1 MNRLSAYL
9 VRLFFRE
16 TVALLAV
23 VLGLLFLVQCLKI
36 FDVISVQGQDLW
48 TLVGQA
54 LLGMPPLAIVL
65 VYVCMGIGMVRA
77 LNALQ
82 RSQELHIIHANRK
95 LGSLFGAIAIFTGVG
110 ALFVLLISNFI
121 EPLANRRLDDWAA
134 SVAADIVGRTL
145 TPHRFSQVVPGVTV
159 VIGGREGT
167 GHIIDFFADDRR
179 DPEMRHTYIAK
190 TATVA
195 TDSDG
200 YVLELHD
207 GAIQYLS
214 DDKDF
219 SEISFK
225 KYNVTLNKLTEPL
238 ENRDQLGERDSADLI
253 AGAASTAS
261 WTPDI
266 VRRLVDRFAE
276 GLRAISMCVFIAG
289 LAAFPHARR
298 GKGRIPLE
306 MVPLIVAFVESG
318 ITTYAPGAAVVKLL
332 AGPVVVLL
340 VAVAV
345 LLYRLRVFQ
354 PLNARMKPA

>member
-1 MNRLSAYL
+1 MNRLSVYL

-16 TVALLAV
+16 TLALMAV

-36 FDVISVQGQDLW
+36 FDIISVQGQNLW

-65 VYVCMGIGMVRA
+65 VYVCMGIGLVRG
-77 LNALQ
+77 LGALQ
-82 RSQELHIIHANRK
+82 RSQELHIIHTNRK
-95 LGSLFGAIAIFTGVG
+95 LGSLFGAIAMFAAGGT
-110 ALFVLLISNFI
+110 LFVLLISNFI
-121 EPLANRRLDDWAA
+121 EPAANRRLNDWAA

-145 TPHRFSQVVPGVTV
+145 TPHRFSQVVSGVTV

-167 GHIIDFFADDRR
+167 GHIVDFFADDRR
-179 DPEMRHTYIAK
+179 DPDMRHTYIAK

-195 TDSDG
+195 TDTDG

-214 DDKDF
+214 SDKDF

-238 ENRDQLGERDSADLI
+238 ENRDQLAERDTADLVLS
-253 AGAASTAS
+253 AVRSGNWA
-261 WTPDI
+261 PDTI
-266 VRRLVDRFAE
+266 RRLIDRFSE
-276 GLRAISMCVFIAG
+276 GLRAISMCAFIAG

-298 GKGRIPLE
+298 GKGRMPLE
-306 MVPLIVAFVESG
+306 AVPLIVAFVESG
-318 ITTYAPGAAVVKLL
+318 INTYSPGTEAEKLL
-332 AGPVVVLL
+332 AGPLVMLL
-340 VAVAV
+340 LASLI
-345 LLYRLRVFQ
+345 LLYRLRVFH
-354 PLNARMKPA
+354 PSPTRLRLA

>member
-16 TVALLAV
+16 TFALLGV

-36 FDVISVQGQDLW
+36 FDIISVQGQNLW
-48 TLVGQA
+48 TLIGQA

-65 VYVCMGIGMVRA
+65 VYVCMGIGLVRG

-95 LGSLFGAIAIFTGVG
+95 LGSLFGAIAIFSAIG
-110 ALFVLLISNFI
+110 ALCVLLISNFI
-121 EPLANRRLDDWAA
+121 EPAANRRLNDWAA

-145 TPHRFSQVVPGVTV
+145 TPHRFSQVVSGVTV

-179 DPEMRHTYIAK
+179 DPDMRHTYIAK

-214 DDKDF
+214 GENDF

-225 KYNVTLNKLTEPL
+225 KYNVTLSKLTEPL
-238 ENRDQLGERDSADLI
+238 ENRDQLAERDSADLI
-253 AGAASTAS
+253 AEGSRTGT
-261 WTPDI
+261 WTSDMI
-266 VRRLVDRFAE
+266 RRLVDRFAE
-276 GLRAISMCVFIAG
+276 GLRAISMCVFIAA

-298 GKGRIPLE
+298 GKGRLPLE
-306 MVPLIVAFVESG
+306 VIPLIVAFVESG
-318 ITTYAPGAAVVKLL
+318 ITTYLPGSEVVKLL
-332 AGPVVVLL
+332 AGPTVVLIG
-340 VAVAV
+340 AAIV

-354 PLNARMKPA
+354 PVSPRLRPA